1 MKWNYDLA
9 MDYIH
14 NAEKLGSIMGVE
26 TERQLLSRLSEPQNK
41 LKVIHIAGTNGK
53 GSVLAM
59 VSTVLTKAGFKVG
72 RYISPT
78 LVTYLERF
86 QINGEYIKPDEF
98 AQIMERVAAASDDIQ
113 SAGFN
118 KPTAFELETAA
129 AYLYFYEQQCD
140 FAVIETGMGGT
151 YDATN
156 VCDHPLCCV
165 ITSIGMDHMG
175 ILGNSLTE
183 IAENKAGIIMPETNV
198 VSTLQ
203 APEAL
208 KVILDK
214 CNETGSRLVIS
225 DYIKDVHSIQY
236 GDLHEGSYTE
246 YEHERIGHIKLPLNG
261 TYQIINSC
269 LAVSCL
275 ETLRNMGYNIS
286 NEDILGGI
294 EATQWF
300 GRLSRVGGTL
310 PFFVDGAHNEP
321 AARVLAASVQEY
333 FTPEKL
339 SGRKLVYIMGV
350 FADKDYNSIIKL
362 MAPMA
367 EHIFTIATPDNPRAM
382 SADELALRLNEYYN
396 TNNYDGNQAESCIS
410 IPEAV
415 NKAVTY
421 NDGNVVVL
429 AFGSLSHLNT
439 IREAYEEWI
448 KIK

>member
-1 MKWNYDLA
+1 MKWNYDMA
-9 MDYIH
+9 MEYIH

-26 TERQLLSRLSEPQNK
+26 TERQLLRRLSDPQNR

-78 LVTYLERF
+78 LITYLERF
-86 QINGEYIKPDEF
+86 QINGEYIDQDEF
-98 AQIMERVAAASDDIQ
+98 AQIMEKVADAAEAMQ
-113 SAGFN
+113 NAGLN
-118 KPTAFELETAA
+118 MPTAFELETAA
-129 AYLYFYEQQCD
+129 AYLYFYKQQCD

-156 VCDHPLCCV
+156 VCVHPLCCV
-165 ITSIGMDHMG
+165 LTSIGRDHMG

-183 IAENKAGIIMPETNV
+183 ITENKAGIIMPGTCV
-198 VSTLQ
+198 VTTLQ
-203 APEAL
+203 ETEVI
-208 KVILDK
+208 KVIRDK
-214 CNETGSRLVIS
+214 CNETGSSLVIS
-225 DYIKDVHSIQY
+225 DYMKDACSIQY
-236 GDLHEGSYTE
+236 GDLLEGSYTE
-246 YEHERIGHIKLPLNG
+246 YEHVRIGHIRLPLNG

-269 LAVSCL
+269 LAISCL

-286 NEDILGGI
+286 DEDIIGGI
-294 EATQWF
+294 GATQWF
-300 GRLSRVGGTL
+300 GRLSRVGSTP

-321 AARVLAASVQEY
+321 AAKVLAASVQEY

-350 FADKDYNSIIKL
+350 FADKDYDSIIKL

-382 SADELALRLNEYYN
+382 SAEDLALQLNEYYN
-396 TNNYDGNQAESCIS
+396 EGNYDYRHAENCIS
-410 IPEAV
+410 ITEAV
-415 NKAVTY
+415 KKAVTY